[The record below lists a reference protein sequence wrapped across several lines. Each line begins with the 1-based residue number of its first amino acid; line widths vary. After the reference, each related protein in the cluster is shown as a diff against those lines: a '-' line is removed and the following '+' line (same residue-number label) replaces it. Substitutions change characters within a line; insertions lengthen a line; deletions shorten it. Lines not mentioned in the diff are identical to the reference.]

1 MTAFSNDPKAW
12 QRLDWQLLQ
21 NSPIALY
28 HNTEVLAQDMKW
40 FETSGYAVLPLPVG
54 IWSSLGEFLDAL
66 AQLLHFPAY
75 FGRNLNALNDC
86 LSDIEVP
93 QESGLVVVLPE
104 FQRFASSHPSG
115 AQAVLEIFADVFRR
129 FLLTGQRFLVLVH
142 SSDPGISFE
151 PVGATPVLWNPSE
164 WLNSKRGL

>member
-1 MTAFSNDPKAW
+1 MTAFSNVPEEW

-28 HNTEVLAQDMKW
+28 HSAQVLAQDMKW
-40 FETSGYAVLPLPVG
+40 FETAGYTVLSLPADN
-54 IWSSLGEFLDAL
+54 WASLGELLDAL
-66 AQLLHFPAY
+66 AQLLRFPAY

-104 FQRFASSHPSG
+104 FQRFASSCPSE
-115 AQAVLEIFADVFRR
+115 AQAVLDIFADASRS

-142 SSDPGISFE
+142 SSDPAISFE
-151 PVGATPVLWNPSE
+151 PVGATPVIWNPSE